1 MPAVKPVRTRRVIIV
16 DDIPDQ
22 LELFKTHLEVNGFE
36 VCLASSGRELINC
49 LLDGEWDAILM
60 DVNLPGEMGTHLA
73 ERVRRE
79 HPTVPIAYLTAYVQA
94 PTLMKIAER
103 QGIPVLDRFEMAQ
116 SGKLVEF
123 LDKFAYAA

>member
-1 MPAVKPVRTRRVIIV
+1 MQAVKKRRVIIV

-22 LELFKTHLEVNGFE
+22 LELFRTHLELNGFE
-36 VCLASSGRELINC
+36 VCLASSGRELIKC
-49 LLDGEWDAILM
+49 LLNGVWDAILM

-79 HPTVPIAYLTAYVQA
+79 HPGVPIAYLTAYVQA
-94 PTLMKIAER
+94 PTLVKIAKQ